1 MTLEA
6 VMQLVAVT
14 AVQASDP
21 HLCDIISE
29 VDHKFCEA
37 ELSDNTVLDA
47 VDSP

>member
-1 MTLEA
+1 
-6 VMQLVAVT
+6 MQLVAVT

-21 HLCDIISE
+21 QLCDISE